1 MTDVTKRT
9 WMLAFNP
16 GFAIL
21 AEGDIVGQ
29 LLEMI
34 SIKKLIYLSINT
46 LTEIYK
52 IYSCSN
58 VDR

>member
-1 MTDVTKRT
+1 MMDVTKRT
-9 WMLAFNP
+9 WMFAFNP

-52 IYSCSN
+52 IC
-58 VDR
+58 